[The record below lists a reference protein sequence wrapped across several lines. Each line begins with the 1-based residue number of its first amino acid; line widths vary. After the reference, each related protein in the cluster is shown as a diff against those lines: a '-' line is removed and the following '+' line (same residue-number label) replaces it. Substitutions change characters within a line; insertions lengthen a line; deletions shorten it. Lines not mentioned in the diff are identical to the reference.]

1 MPIYTFDGIAPNL
14 PAHGTYWI
22 APDADLIGRVNIAEE
37 VSIWFGA
44 VLRGDIEAISIG
56 YRSNVQDL
64 TVMHTDG
71 DWPLTVGRDCTI
83 GHRAILHGCTI
94 GDNTLIGM
102 GAVVMTGA
110 KIGANCL
117 IAAHALVPEHKEIPD
132 GSLVMGVP
140 GKIVRQLSEDDIASN
155 AAAAER
161 YVRRWR
167 KYTGA
172 GFDIVSRHGG

>member
-1 MPIYTFDGIAPNL
+1 MPIYTFNDVAPDLPAAGTFWVAPN
-14 PAHGTYWI
+14 
-22 APDADLIGRVNIAEE
+22 ADLVGKVTLRTD

-44 VLRGDIEAISIG
+44 VLRGDIERLTIG
-56 YRSNVQDL
+56 ERSNVQDL
-64 TVMHTDG
+64 SVMHTDSG
-71 DWPLTVGRDCTI
+71 WPLIVGRDCTI
-83 GHRAILHGCTI
+83 GHCALLHGCTI

-102 GAVVMTGA
+102 CAVVMTGA

-140 GKIVRQLSEDDIASN
+140 GRIARQMTDKDIANN

-161 YVRRWR
+161 YVNRWR
-167 KYTGA
+167 DYTGG
-172 GFDIVSRHGG
+172 GFREV